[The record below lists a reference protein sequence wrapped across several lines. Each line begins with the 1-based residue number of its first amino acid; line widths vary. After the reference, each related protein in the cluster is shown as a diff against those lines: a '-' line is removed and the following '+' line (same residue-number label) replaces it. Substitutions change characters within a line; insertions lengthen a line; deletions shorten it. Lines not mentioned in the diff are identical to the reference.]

1 MKDVL
6 ASLSTIYE
14 IIDFV
19 LWFSA
24 GLHLKFGR
32 AVRFP
37 WLMPLNVVWISSD
50 AATWK
55 LSNNNP
61 RWSNILCSFLIL
73 PLAAVVVTVMYELC
87 SKNGH
92 SKSLVCSKNCLSKF
106 LNSFSI
112 ENYIMIH
119 SIVQLH
125 QVHKISMVYLYMCH
139 KGNNESLYL
148 TKNSK

>member
-1 MKDVL
+1 M
-6 ASLSTIYE
+6 
-14 IIDFV
+14 
-19 LWFSA
+19 
-24 GLHLKFGR
+24 KFGR

-92 SKSLVCSKNCLSKF
+92 SKSLVVFQKMVTQNLELCSKNGHSKSLVCSKNCLSKF